1 MTPPRL
7 SAVRLPIPWTVFGF
21 PEPFHVTG
29 ATLLEG
35 DVAWAWTGQ
44 TPGFGVPGCETSHG
58 QPVEGWDLDHVVL
71 LVPSIADAVSEMQSI
86 GLEPRLRIEVKGRPT
101 AFFRV
106 GPILE
111 VIESPVRNPALFG
124 VALVTDEPLETVA
137 LRWRSEGLTI
147 GDVRPAI
154 QPGRRIFT
162 VKDTSAGLAVMSRDR
177 DIPGHE
183 LRSERFDRKRT
194 AP

>member
-1 MTPPRL
+1 MSTPRL
-7 SAVRLPIPWTVFGF
+7 TAVQLPIPWTAFGF
-21 PEPFHVTG
+21 PERFQAGGT
-29 ATLLEG
+29 TLLDGE
-35 DVAWAWTGQ
+35 VAWAWTG
-44 TPGFGVPGCETSHG
+44 PAPEFGVAGCEATGG

-71 LVPSIADAVSEMQSI
+71 LVPAIVDAVAEMQRV

-106 GPILE
+106 GPVLE
-111 VIESPVRNPALFG
+111 VIESPVRSPALFG

-177 DIPGHE
+177 DVTSLGPG
-183 LRSERFDRKRT
+183 
-194 AP
+194 